1 MLGNAGGQVWSVA
14 AGVTAPIFY
23 GGTLWFERKAAM
35 DAYDES
41 QAAYR
46 EVVLSAFA
54 QVADTLRALEHDAQ
68 TVEAQTRAVQSAAD
82 ALRLIK
88 DAYLAGTVGY
98 LQILVAD
105 GQYHQAR
112 IAWLQ
117 ATAQRLQDTVA
128 LYAALGGG
136 LVPGS

>member
-1 MLGNAGGQVWSVA
+1 MDTPMLGNAGGQVWSVA

-98 LQILVAD
+98 LPILVAD
-105 GQYHQAR
+105 
-112 IAWLQ
+112 
-117 ATAQRLQDTVA
+117 
-128 LYAALGGG
+128 
-136 LVPGS
+136 

>member
-1 MLGNAGGQVWSVA
+1 VLAG
-14 AGVTAPIFY
+14 
-23 GGTLWFERKAAM
+23 
-35 DAYDES
+35 
-41 QAAYR
+41 
-46 EVVLSAFA
+46 FA
-54 QVADTLRALEHDAQ
+54 QVADALRALEHDAQ

-88 DAYLAGTVGY
+88 ESYRAGTVGY
-98 LQILVAD
+98 VQILIAD

-136 LVPGS
+136 LVPES